1 MNLTSFNQNQSGP
14 RTKHDAG
21 RRWFLSGPLIRA
33 LSLAPILVLS
43 LALLGG
49 CAESKDREPA
59 GTVTPLGTCN
69 LSFKHVGTCA
79 RVVWETPPTD
89 SEDGSLYLEFY
100 KEADPGLLVNPPG
113 QVAVTYSLGEGLP
126 PLPSARVTQTNE
138 GQYRVGPLS
147 MRVSGSW
154 RIEVQ
159 LVNGNAVIDEDVLMY
174 TRL

>member
-1 MNLTSFNQNQSGP
+1 MILTSFIQNQIGP

-21 RRWFLSGPLIRA
+21 RWFGALIFA
-33 LSLAPILVLS
+33 LS

-59 GTVTPLGTCN
+59 GTVTPFGTCN
-69 LSFKHVGTCA
+69 LSFKHVGACA
-79 RVVWETPPTD
+79 RVVWENTPTN

-100 KEADPGLLVNPPG
+100 KEADPGLLTNPPG
-113 QVAVTYSLGEGLP
+113 QIAIIYALSESLP
-126 PLPSARVTQTNE
+126 PLQSARVIQTNE

-147 MRVSGSW
+147 MRVAGSW

-159 LVNGNAVIDEDVLMY
+159 LMNDNAVIDEDVLMY